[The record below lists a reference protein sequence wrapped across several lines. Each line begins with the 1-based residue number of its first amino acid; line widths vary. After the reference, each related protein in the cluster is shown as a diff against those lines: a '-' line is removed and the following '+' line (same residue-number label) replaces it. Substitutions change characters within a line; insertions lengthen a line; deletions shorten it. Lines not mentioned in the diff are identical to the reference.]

1 MSPTQRRN
9 FANYCN
15 AIQLTFPVTK
25 CWANSWRS
33 NPAPKMPVRFLRRGS
48 PPPPRL
54 ETATLRLKWKGFS
67 RSSSIHGI
75 SHALYIHFQFV
86 RSLHSAILSWLRNAL
101 MSNIRL
107 PLFPLNVV
115 LLPGADLPL
124 HIFEPRYRQ
133 MVRDCLD
140 QKSEFGMLLALE
152 SGIAGTGCTAEI
164 LEVAKKY
171 PDGRMDILTVG
182 RAPFRVV
189 ELFNENPLLEGAV
202 DYLDDRQSL
211 PSPQT
216 RDSLIELYD
225 TCHTL
230 LFDDYPRDA
239 ASEDAQDHLS
249 YVIASKLPMDL
260 LWKQRILELR
270 TEVERQERLLAYLR
284 DWAPH
289 LEKVESAQRRA
300 AGNGSG
306 LN

>member
-1 MSPTQRRN
+1 MRPDR
-9 FANYCN
+9 
-15 AIQLTFPVTK
+15 I
-25 CWANSWRS
+25 
-33 NPAPKMPVRFLRRGS
+33 
-48 PPPPRL
+48 
-54 ETATLRLKWKGFS
+54 
-67 RSSSIHGI
+67 
-75 SHALYIHFQFV
+75 
-86 RSLHSAILSWLRNAL
+86 
-101 MSNIRL
+101 

-140 QKSEFGMLLALE
+140 HKSEFGMLLALDN
-152 SGIAGTGCTAEI
+152 GVAGTGCTAEI

-171 PDGRMDILTVG
+171 DDGRMDILTVG
-182 RAPFRVV
+182 RSPFRVV
-189 ELFNENPLLEGAV
+189 ELFTENPLLEGCV
-202 DYLDDRQSL
+202 DYLDDRQSVS
-211 PSPQT
+211 SPQT
-216 RDSLIELYD
+216 EKSLAELYD

-230 LFDDYPRDA
+230 LFGDYPRDTV
-239 ASEDAQDHLS
+239 SEETQERLS

-270 TEVERQERLLAYLR
+270 SEAERQERLLAYLR

-289 LEKVESAQRRA
+289 LQKVETQHRRA